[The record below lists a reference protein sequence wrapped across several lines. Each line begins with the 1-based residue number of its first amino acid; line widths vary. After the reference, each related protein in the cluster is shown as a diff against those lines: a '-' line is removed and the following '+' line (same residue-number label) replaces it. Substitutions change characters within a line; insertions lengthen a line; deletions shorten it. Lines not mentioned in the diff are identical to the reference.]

1 MFSLIIQYLG
11 GVFLGWSLG
20 ANDSANVF
28 GTAVTSRMVSYRT
41 AVILLSIFVVI
52 GALFQGEAG
61 IRTYSEKLNKNVNT
75 TNLSVEELKEH
86 KQESVEFAML
96 VSFSAAIT
104 VTIMTL
110 LKLPVSTSQA
120 AVGAII
126 GAGLMKG
133 NVDWGGLQKVV
144 LCWIGTPIGAALFTV
159 IFYLLFKRV
168 MKKIRPSLF
177 VYDPT
182 ITILLIICGCYGAYA
197 LGANNVANVTGVF
210 VGAKMMTI
218 RQATIFGSIA
228 IVIGAVTYSKP
239 VMMTVGKGIVKLDSF
254 TAFICVLSHAVTV
267 HIFAIIGVPVSTSQA
282 IVGSILGIG
291 FIKGVHII
299 NYKILTKVSCGW
311 LATPFIAGILS
322 AFFYFLINLKYVP
335 K

>member
-1 MFSLIIQYLG
+1 MFSSFVQYLG

-52 GALFQGEAG
+52 GALCQGEAG
-61 IRTYSEKLNKNVNT
+61 IRTYSEQLNKNVDT
-75 TNLSVEELKEH
+75 VNLSSEETQIQQQKAA
-86 KQESVEFAML
+86 KIAML
-96 VSFSAAIT
+96 VSFAAAIT
-104 VTIMTL
+104 VTLMTI

-126 GAGLMKG
+126 GGGLMQG
-133 NVDWGGLQKVV
+133 NVNWYGLQKVV
-144 LCWIGTPIGAALFTV
+144 LCWIGTPIGGTILTIV
-159 IFYLLFKRV
+159 FYKLFKRIIR
-168 MKKIRPSLF
+168 KIKPSLF

-218 RQATIFGSIA
+218 KQATIFGSIA
-228 IVIGAVTYSKP
+228 IVIGAITYSKP
-239 VMMTVGKGIVKLDSF
+239 VMMTVGKGIIKLDSF

-282 IVGSILGIG
+282 IVGAILGIG
-291 FIKGVHII
+291 FIKGVHTI
-299 NYKILTKVSCGW
+299 NYNVLTKVSCGW

-322 AFFYFLINLKYVP
+322 CILYFLVNLKYTP
-335 K
+335 